1 MPQQPTDFLEATIT
15 DVQSRMRKGEITCEQ
30 LVQWYLDRIKKHDR
44 QGPDLHAIVNVNPQ
58 ASARARDLDQHLK
71 STGKFIGPLHGVP
84 VLVKD
89 QAETSFVPTTFG
101 TRAYAEY
108 QPTTDAFLI
117 RKLIDAGAVI
127 LAKASMCD
135 FAAGWFSFSSV
146 TERTRN
152 PYATDRDAGGSSA
165 GTGAG
170 IAANF
175 ALVGVGEDTGGGIRE
190 PAASNHTRR
199 PG

>member
-1 MPQQPTDFLEATIT
+1 MPAESVSFLEATIT
-15 DVQSRMRKGEITCEQ
+15 DVQGRLRAGEITCEQ
-30 LVQWYLDRIKKHDR
+30 LVQWYRDRIQRYDR
-44 QGPDLHAIVNVNPQ
+44 QGPALHAIVNVNPQ
-58 ASARARDLDQHLK
+58 ALDRARELDGFFKQNR
-71 STGKFIGPLHGVP
+71 KFKGPLHGVP

-89 QAETSFVPTTFG
+89 QAETSFAPTTFG

-108 QPTTDAFLI
+108 RPTGDAFLV

-127 LAKASMCD
+127 LAKTSMCD

-146 TERTRN
+146 TDRTRN

-170 IAANF
+170 VTANF
-175 ALVGVGEDTGGGIRE
+175 GLVGVGEDTGG
-190 PAASNHTRR
+190 
-199 PG
+199 